1 MGEETR
7 GDFLTSQE
15 GYTQMSK
22 TTIPH
27 LSVFLVIPTIR
38 NLNFLKSWGDEFKD
52 CEILVVEDRKK
63 KEVRVPHI
71 PAKAIHHF
79 AWNDI
84 RKEFG
89 DAEWIFPR
97 RNAGI
102 RSFGF
107 WMAYKMG
114 ADVIITLD
122 DDCYPVGD
130 DLVRTHLE
138 NLSLKAPKNWFTTYP
153 HPKYMFTR
161 GFPYKVRD
169 KSPVVISHGLWS
181 GVVDLDA
188 KTLVNYPELNQ
199 DSYPP
204 IRQFVPNGLYFPMS
218 SMNLAFNKAAA
229 VLMYF
234 PLMGVDEEDQR
245 WGYDRFDDIWA
256 GVFAKKISDHLGW
269 SIVSGSPFVHH
280 KGASDR
286 HKNVRKEARG
296 LVVNEWLWKR
306 VEAVRLT
313 SKDAAR
319 CYLELA
325 EKIRFPEQRYFR
337 KLREAMLIWVKL
349 FLH

>member
-1 MGEETR
+1 
-7 GDFLTSQE
+7 
-15 GYTQMSK
+15 MSK

-27 LSVFLVIPTIR
+27 LSLFLVIPTIR

-52 CEILVVEDRKK
+52 CEILVVEDHKK

-122 DDCYPVGD
+122 DDCYPTGSSFVQ
-130 DLVRTHLE
+130 THLE
-138 NLSLKAPKNWFTTYP
+138 NLSVKAPRDWYPTYP
-153 HPKYMFTR
+153 DPKFMFTR
-161 GFPYKVRD
+161 GFPYKARD
-169 KSPVVISHGLWS
+169 QTPVMISHGLWS

-188 KTLVNYPELNQ
+188 KTLVKFPKLNQ
-199 DSYPP
+199 NPYPP
-204 IRQFVPNGLYFPMS
+204 IRQFVPKGLYFPMC
-218 SMNLAFNKAAA
+218 SMNLAFKREAIP
-229 VLMYF
+229 LMYF
-234 PLMGVDEEDQR
+234 PLMGEAKDGTK

-256 GVFAKKISDHLGW
+256 GIFAKKICDHFNFAV
-269 SIVSGSPFVHH
+269 VSGSPFVHH
-280 KGASDR
+280 KAASDR
-286 HKNVRKEARG
+286 RQNIHKEAAG
-296 LVVNEWLWKR
+296 LEVNEWLWRR
-306 VEAVRLT
+306 VDEVRLT
-313 SKDAAR
+313 RRTPVR

-325 EKIRFPEQRYFR
+325 ERIRFPKQRYFR

-349 FLH
+349 FLN